1 MFYCSFCEIC
11 YLNCEGKM
19 DGNYLYNLWWCNL
32 YYKCDGERFINEYC
46 LSGIVFDRVKRICEV
61 GGIC

>member
-1 MFYCSFCEIC
+1 
-11 YLNCEGKM
+11 M
-19 DGNYLYNLWWCNL
+19 DGNYLYDLWWCNL
-32 YYKCDGERFINEYC
+32 YYKCDGKRFINEYC